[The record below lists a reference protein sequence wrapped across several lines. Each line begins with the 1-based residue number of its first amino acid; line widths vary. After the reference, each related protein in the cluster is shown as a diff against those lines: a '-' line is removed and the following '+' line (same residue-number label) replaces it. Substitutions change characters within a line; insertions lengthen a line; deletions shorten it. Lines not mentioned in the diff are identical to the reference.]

1 MNKFLNSSTL
11 VALVIASAII
21 LSHANIIDSK
31 LTCDSEWYIELAA
44 GNYHNV
50 GKPFINRVVYPF
62 IARLIVL
69 SSGVDVKPAFLAL
82 NILSLLLLLVSLFYF
97 IKPFI
102 SIKALYAPIIFTP
115 VLFDL
120 YKNYC
125 LPELFYA
132 ALLGVFFLLLRQEK
146 FWGSLVLL
154 FLLFL
159 TRENTIILSFCTIII
174 CFSKRQIHYAVSVIV
189 VSVAA
194 MIAISFI
201 SHYGQPNIH
210 RLPELLYLTLKIPI
224 NFISNFTGIIIWTNT
239 LPVSGISS
247 HPWHNNPLF
256 QVVLPPWLRFGEV
269 TDIGIYGFD
278 IFRPLNTFLSL
289 FTSFG
294 IGPVLLLLVIK
305 RYYRNIVIESPL
317 WLLVAMSYGI
327 FSFLIGTSIG
337 SDVARLMA
345 YGWPAFWIVTPILIL
360 KYYHLQFR
368 TIIILLIINLLL
380 CWLNTILLCFT
391 YNWYITTTIS
401 ICLAIILYGFILWRF
416 DSLDSPAPPQP
427 AS

>member
-1 MNKFLNSSTL
+1 MNKFINSS
-11 VALVIASAII
+11 ALLAILIASAII
-21 LSHANIIDSK
+21 FSHANIITSK
-31 LTCDSEWYIELAA
+31 LSADSEWYIELAA

-50 GKPFINRVVYPF
+50 GKPFINRVVYPLT
-62 IARLIVL
+62 ARLIVL
-69 SSGVDVKPAFLAL
+69 FSGVDIKHAFLAL
-82 NILSLLLLLVSLFYF
+82 NVLFLFILLLSLFSL

-102 SIKALYAPIIFTP
+102 SIKAFYIPIIFTP
-115 VLFDL
+115 VLLDL

-146 FWGSLVLL
+146 LWASLVLL
-154 FLLFL
+154 FFLFL
-159 TRENTIILSFCTIII
+159 TRENTIILSCCAIII
-174 CFSKRQIHYAVSVIV
+174 CFYNRQIQYAVSVIV

-224 NFISNFTGIIIWTNT
+224 NFVSNFTGIIIWTNT
-239 LPVSGISS
+239 LPVTEISS

-256 QVVLPPWLRFGEV
+256 QVALPNWLRFGEV
-269 TDIGIYGFD
+269 TAIGIYGFD
-278 IFRPLNTFLSL
+278 IFRPLNTFLGL

-294 IGPVLLLLVIK
+294 IGPVLLFLVMK
-305 RYYRNIVIESPL
+305 RHYRSIAVESPV
-317 WLLVAMSYGI
+317 WLLIAMSYGI
-327 FSFLIGTSIG
+327 FSFLLGTSIG
-337 SDVARLMA
+337 SDVTRLIA

-360 KYYHLQFR
+360 KYYYLPFR
-368 TIIILLIINLLL
+368 TIIKLLIINLLL

-391 YNWYITTTIS
+391 YNWYITTTIT

-416 DSLDSPAPPQP
+416 DCLDPPQP

>member
-1 MNKFLNSSTL
+1 M
-11 VALVIASAII
+11 
-21 LSHANIIDSK
+21 
-31 LTCDSEWYIELAA
+31 
-44 GNYHNV
+44 
-50 GKPFINRVVYPF
+50 
-62 IARLIVL
+62 L

-380 CWLNTILLCFT
+380 CWLNTFLLCFT